1 MSWHIAKINPL
12 THEVTM
18 KHESGVTFDTVIPD
32 EHRATPESKNK
43 YLHQTASQKL
53 PATITDAKIA
63 TVQRQASRFYNILLK
78 ILSFF
83 KGGK

>member
-43 YLHQTASQKL
+43 YLHQTA
-53 PATITDAKIA
+53 
-63 TVQRQASRFYNILLK
+63 QRQASRFYNILLK